1 MKKFIGLELV
11 NETTEILT
19 ENKHIQQFIN
29 EHHLD
34 YYQFG
39 IIVNNNDDEQ
49 LLENLLEENNL
60 FEAKFA
66 LYMLENPEPKNTFL
80 DFGFI
85 SKERI
90 HYLYQELVI
99 PFTTSGYNEKDIQA
113 ALEQM
118 DEHLIATDTGTDKT
132 LQFVERYH
140 QELIEGIA
148 DAYKIIVTFYP

>member
-11 NETTEILT
+11 NETSEILPDYRD
-19 ENKHIQQFIN
+19 IQHFIN
-29 EHHLD
+29 QHHLD

-39 IIVNNNDDEQ
+39 IIVNNSGEEQ
-49 LLENLLEENNL
+49 QLENLLKENNV
-60 FEAKFA
+60 FEAGFT
-66 LYMLENPEPKNTFL
+66 LYLLENPDPKNTFI
-80 DFGFI
+80 DFGFT
-85 SKERI
+85 SKEKKY
-90 HYLYQELVI
+90 YLYEELVI

-118 DEHLIATDTGTDKT
+118 DEHLIATDTGLDKT
-132 LQFVERYH
+132 LHFVERYH